1 MAGLTCSYRF
11 DIIYFSAPQSLILI
25 MKKLYFAFTV
35 LCLAGSSSAQ
45 AQISY
50 LASDLP
56 VIGEQ
61 ITRYRDTIAQY
72 GLGPSGPNQQWSFPA
87 PVIRE
92 TFTTSIVSP
101 ASTPNPS
108 IFPSSNLAMTNDNVS
123 YLYFSTSAN
132 SMLATGT
139 AGDLLQN
146 GSTVEVPFSNPL
158 TVHNLPRNYDDASE
172 DTYYFEA
179 IAYNI
184 SVPVGGLPLSV
195 YAARLRHYGH
205 VYDSTDGFGQ
215 ITTPVG
221 TYDCLRVKSTDHTVD
236 SVWTKLFSFIPTWSL
251 QPSLTGTDTSISYSW
266 IGKESGLALAELS
279 FDTLDN
285 PKNFTWTS
293 VLPLTTGIAAT
304 ESNEIQV
311 FPQPSTGKFSAT
323 WSDNK
328 GFRLAEVFATDGRK
342 VIAMNITNANRLDFD
357 LEALPSGVYLLQPSG
372 ADGKNSVVQ
381 KVMIE

>member
-1 MAGLTCSYRF
+1 MAGLTRSYRF
-11 DIIYFSAPQSLILI
+11 DIIYFSAHQSLILI

-35 LCLAGSSSAQ
+35 LCLGGSTLAK

-72 GLGPSGPNQQWSFPA
+72 GPGSAGPNQQWSFPA

-101 ASTPNPS
+101 ASTPNAS
-108 IFPSSNLAMTNDNVS
+108 TFTNSNLALTNDNTS

-139 AGDLLQN
+139 SGDLLQN
-146 GSTVEVPFSNPL
+146 GTTVVVPFSNPL
-158 TVHNLPRNYDDASE
+158 TVHNLPRNYDDASD

-184 SVPVGGLPLSV
+184 SVPIAGIPLNV
-195 YAARLRHYGH
+195 NAARLRHYGH
-205 VYDSTDGFGQ
+205 VYDTTDGYGQ
-215 ITTPVG
+215 LTTPVG
-221 TYDCLRVKSTDHTVD
+221 TYDCLRVKSTDYTED
-236 SVWTKLFSFIPTWSL
+236 SIWTKLFSFSPWSL
-251 QPSLTGTDTSISYSW
+251 QSSLTGKDTSTSYSW

-311 FPQPSTGKFSAT
+311 FPQPNTGKFSAT
-323 WSDNK
+323 WSDNQ
-328 GFRLAEVFATDGRK
+328 GFRLAEVFTTDGRK
-342 VIAMNITNANRLDFD
+342 VVAMNISNANRLDFD
-357 LEALPSGVYLLQPSG
+357 LEALPSGMYLLQLSG
-372 ADGKNSVVQ
+372 NDGQNSVVQ

>member
-1 MAGLTCSYRF
+1 
-11 DIIYFSAPQSLILI
+11 

-35 LCLAGSSSAQ
+35 LCLGGSTLAQ
-45 AQISY
+45 GQISY

-72 GLGPSGPNQQWSFPA
+72 GPGPAGPNQQWSFPA

-101 ASTPNPS
+101 ASTPNAS
-108 IFPSSNLAMTNDNVS
+108 TFTGSNLAMTNDNTS

-146 GSTVEVPFSNPL
+146 GSTVVVPFSNAL
-158 TVHNLPRNYDDASE
+158 TVHNLPRNYDDASD

-184 SVPVGGLPLSV
+184 SVPIAGIPLSV
-195 YAARLRHYGH
+195 NAARLRHYGH
-205 VYDSTDGFGQ
+205 VYDSTDGYGQ
-215 ITTPVG
+215 LTTPIG
-221 TYDCLRVKSTDHTVD
+221 TYDCLRVKSTDYTVD
-236 SVWTKLFSFIPTWSL
+236 SVWTKLFSFSPWSL
-251 QPSLTGTDTSISYSW
+251 QSSLTGKDTSTSYSW

-293 VLPLTTGIAAT
+293 VLPLTTGIAAI

-311 FPQPSTGKFSAT
+311 FPQPSNGKFSAT

-328 GFRLAEVFATDGRK
+328 GFRLAQVFTTDGRK

-357 LEALPSGVYLLQPSG
+357 LEALPSGMYLLQLSG
-372 ADGKNSVVQ
+372 LDGQNSVVQ